1 MTEKQVIKKIKT
13 LKQIKPNRNWVLFTK
28 KEILEQGKEEQIMSW
43 LFTPFSRPALV
54 VRPLIA
60 GVLILSGVF
69 VYLYLGALTPQFVQ
83 IPFLSERR
91 AEAETMRA
99 SLAEVQ
105 ASLAEIRLSLNNLKN
120 SRNLNQ
126 ALAMT
131 EVIKA
136 TAFRGEEIL
145 RDMKTEGVSKK
156 VLTALNEVEN
166 TFKGLQESSF
176 SIQREMIEILLEDL
190 GQRSLNE
197 EDQTR
202 LANAQDYYDEGKYNE
217 AMILIMRISNKN
229 LPR

>member
-1 MTEKQVIKKIKT
+1 MEERRLIKKIKE
-13 LKQIKPNRNWVLFTK
+13 LRQIKPNQDWVLFTK

-60 GVLILSGVF
+60 GVLILAGVF
-69 VYLYLGALTPQFVQ
+69 VYLYLGALTPQLVQLPFV
-83 IPFLSERR
+83 SDKR
-91 AEAETMRA
+91 AETEMMKA

-105 ASLAEIRLSLNNLKN
+105 VSLAKISSSLNNLKN
-120 SRNLNQ
+120 SRNPSQ

-136 TAFRGEEIL
+136 TASRGEEIL

-156 VLTALNEVEN
+156 VLTALNETEN
-166 TFKGLQESSF
+166 TCKGLQESIF
-176 SIQREMIEILLEDL
+176 SIQKEMIEILLEDL
-190 GQRSLNE
+190 GQRSLSE

-202 LANAQDYYDEGKYNE
+202 LAKAQEYYNEGKYTE
-217 AMILIMRISNKN
+217 AMILVMRIGNK
-229 LPR
+229 